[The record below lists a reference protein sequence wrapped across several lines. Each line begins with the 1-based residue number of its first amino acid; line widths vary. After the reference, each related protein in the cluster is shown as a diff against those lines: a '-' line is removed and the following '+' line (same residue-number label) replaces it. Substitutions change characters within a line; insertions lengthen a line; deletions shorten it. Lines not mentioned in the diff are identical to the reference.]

1 MKIKS
6 FYILFVLF
14 WIFLLESCQKEA
26 IEINSDLDNSTGRVV
41 STNINAASS
50 GVIMHPG
57 RTLAANCFQCH
68 GTNGYGLEHLAG
80 KSAKSISD
88 ELIDLKK
95 KNPRS
100 AIMNVHATAFTL
112 TEINLIADFF
122 SKQ

>member
-1 MKIKS
+1 MKVKS
-6 FYILFVLF
+6 FYLLQALF
-14 WIFLLESCQKEA
+14 WIFLFASCQKEA
-26 IEINSDLDNSTGRVV
+26 IEINSDLDNSNNRVV
-41 STNINAASS
+41 SATINAASS
-50 GVIMHPG
+50 AAIMHPG

-80 KSAKSISD
+80 KPAKSISD
-88 ELIDLKK
+88 ELIDMKK